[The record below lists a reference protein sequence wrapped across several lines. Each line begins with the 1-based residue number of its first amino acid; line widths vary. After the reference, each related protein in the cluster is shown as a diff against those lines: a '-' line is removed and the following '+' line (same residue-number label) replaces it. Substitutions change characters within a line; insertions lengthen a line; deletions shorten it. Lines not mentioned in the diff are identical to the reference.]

1 MDGKWHYSLDH
12 GQLCQVIE
20 TQTRWGEPTCRVWL
34 PGRNSVVRSPAS
46 RLKPLESA
54 GTSSP
59 DEIAY
64 IAAAARVADAL
75 TQDVLL
81 APIESSVI
89 PLPFPGRAEDPR
101 PCHAAFPFCAWPADP
116 YCLDAKPF
124 RGNPGIL
131 VPVADRHR
139 HHGMEPSKDHAS
151 LPG

>member
-59 DEIAY
+59 GDIAY
-64 IAAAARVADAL
+64 GVSIEKAAQHR
-75 TQDVLL
+75 
-81 APIESSVI
+81 
-89 PLPFPGRAEDPR
+89 
-101 PCHAAFPFCAWPADP
+101 
-116 YCLDAKPF
+116 
-124 RGNPGIL
+124 GIL
-131 VPVADRHR
+131 PEETRGVVDCLMIQKEVDERKGLFFLADHLKKR
-139 HHGMEPSKDHAS
+139 SA
-151 LPG
+151 